1 MTGHD
6 RNQNPTLIYAA
17 VSYLVSIQ
25 DELDHIP
32 RVIRQRSN
40 CGAGNQLAVVL
51 RKEGPRGHNRYCT
64 ITLHLVTT
72 VTLITVR
79 CTHLV
84 EGHHI
89 VGHSENEVDV
99 VLRHLLCDQSQRGVV
114 LKEETIVII
123 TFLL

>member
-1 MTGHD
+1 M
-6 RNQNPTLIYAA
+6 
-17 VSYLVSIQ
+17 
-25 DELDHIP
+25 
-32 RVIRQRSN
+32 
-40 CGAGNQLAVVL
+40 
-51 RKEGPRGHNRYCT
+51 
-64 ITLHLVTT
+64 TLHLVTP
-72 VTLITVR
+72 VTLVPVR

-114 LKEETIVII
+114 LKEETVVII